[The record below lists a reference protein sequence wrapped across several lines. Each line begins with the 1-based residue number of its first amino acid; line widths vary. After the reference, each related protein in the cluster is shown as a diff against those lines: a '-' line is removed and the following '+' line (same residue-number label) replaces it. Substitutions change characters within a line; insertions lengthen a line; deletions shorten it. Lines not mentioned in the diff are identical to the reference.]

1 MWTFMRFA
9 SVSLAL
15 SSLLSAALAASF
27 YGESYVELKLVESFS
42 KTLLQLRFRTSK
54 PSGLIFLAAGQEDY
68 CLVELH
74 SGYIQVKLNFG
85 EGEKVLRTDKKKQLN
100 DLAWHMLELHH
111 DNEEVALNV
120 DSQQTISAKM
130 PGKLHTFNIQ
140 HGLYVGG
147 KGTLHV
153 PYVKGVLNNFRG
165 CIEDVV
171 FNEHDILTSLRPYP
185 GLKNVHEV
193 SLGCSDEFF
202 ADELDS
208 ISFFSSKSYISFPF
222 WNSKEEHLF
231 QFSLQTTAER
241 GLLLYSSGDAG
252 DFIAMAIESGL
263 IKSHVGKN
271 GTKTQLSS
279 LRSVSDSK
287 WHSVKLKFT
296 LRQLEL
302 TVDEE
307 TRKSTL
313 TSHSKPVLLKGPFFV
328 GGVDDRTRTEVIKL
342 GLGKFSR
349 GGSFKGCLKDLR
361 ANSEKKGLRNVLVT
375 KDISP
380 GCRTETGTSSAIVM
394 ITERPLAK
402 TVAPT
407 SNIPSPTTKE
417 KVKSN
422 FLVMDNLVVLEGGRA
437 TLESKHIKVN
447 LEFKQ
452 LGIRQSQ
459 VIFKVIEQPSQGQL
473 KLDIGP
479 EQEKNT
485 FTMLDLWRGK
495 VLYVHNGSE
504 APYDEF
510 TFTIVTSSK
519 KPMPAYLQGSEPF
532 VFNITISPT
541 NDPPELILPDGNLFV
556 LVENSKKCLTSEL
569 IKVVDV
575 DTDPSSLSFSV
586 LGNLNADAGY
596 LENSREPGNPIK
608 TFSNSDLEEGN
619 IFYVHNGVRNS
630 RLVLRAS
637 DGELVSNTV
646 VLRIMAA
653 TLDYEVVNNTGLEVL
668 QGDSVLITLTNLA
681 VQTNAVKQEV
691 EVRYDITEPPKYGQI
706 QRQHSSS
713 EWKQV
718 QTFSQRSLERKR
730 VRYIGTFKE
739 LQVQNVTDEFK
750 FKVSIGRKSS
760 EELLFP
766 ISVKWIK
773 YQLVNYVPLDMETLK
788 RKPLTSENLFTVAE
802 GINISETELF
812 YRLLSVPQKA
822 NLYFDDMVLKKN
834 STFSQKNLTDHKI
847 EYELMEKLLEDSEDS
862 FHFSIFTKYAESKS
876 HSFKV
881 MLKADLNTIIIT
893 NNGLFTME
901 GEGKLITQNEL
912 FVQTLNNKNFYYK
925 VKKSPQHG
933 KLKLINFSD
942 SVTSN
947 DNITAF
953 TNQDLISQHVM
964 YVHDDSETLY
974 DEFHAVASTEA
985 KETIGSNLDH
995 EVISA
1000 EFMFNISIELKND
1013 EKPVR
1018 MVDKVFHVVKNG
1030 KRLLTMEDLCYH
1042 DSDSD
1047 FDDGQLLYTRRGISN
1062 GDLVLV
1068 NNTAHKLYQFSQSDL
1083 EQKKVLFVHHGADY
1097 GRFVLFVTDG
1107 KHYTSGLLEVSASD
1121 PYVRVVNNTG
1131 LLVQKGKERIL
1142 STANFSVI
1150 TNQDITSDSEI
1161 VYDIHMPPKYGILFL
1176 KNEPVDS
1183 FTHQDLKAGYV
1194 AYRHD
1199 DSNHLVDKINIS
1211 VKLKD
1216 VQIEARVNVRMYL
1229 ESHQRPPRVLHN
1241 SSLLVEEGKPVKIDK
1256 GHLQVVHEDC
1266 SPLEI
1271 VYSMISP
1278 PKYGYICLLPS
1289 ADGYVRKEQ
1298 QSIPSFTQQDINN
1311 GNLHYVQT
1319 VSGQLQDS
1327 FILDVTNG
1335 VREVSGIEI
1344 LVDIIPKLIPL
1355 EVQNFTVIE
1364 GGSKALTEDF
1374 LKITNKHFAGLKSN
1388 FILLVE
1394 PRNGHI
1400 ENTRFPGRKLY
1411 FFSSQEV
1418 EKEFIFYVHDGT
1430 ETLWDNFTVVA
1441 NNTDR
1446 GKQSAPETLYVT
1458 VTPVNDES
1466 PVIIMNTVFRVW
1478 VGSVTEITPNELAAE
1493 DGDSSPED
1501 LAYSVTPPSNGHLA
1515 LKSAPNK
1522 SILNFTQAHINEGQL
1537 LFVHS
1542 GAMSGG
1548 FNFQVTDGLNF
1559 APKQIFSIT
1568 ARTLVINLEINMG
1581 LEVFPGTKKALS
1593 SSVLRAVTNDEDNAM
1608 NRSITF
1614 TIVEK
1619 PKLGRLITLNSN
1631 NLTLEI
1637 SSFTQVMVNENLIM
1651 YEHIISEHM
1660 AWSEEDSFSFT
1671 VASPPAFLAAQVFQ
1685 ITISYDAIGPERQS
1699 RLQANTGAVV
1709 LEGDKV
1715 LIDKLKLDAS
1725 NLMSKLPDFQRS
1737 QYEVWYQVTSL
1748 PMHGVIV
1755 VGERNVT
1762 KEKPNFSQYI
1772 VNKFGITYVHDGLES
1787 LADNFTFDV
1796 WLNLKS
1802 KSAAKSEE
1810 VIITEMFNIT
1820 IIPVNDQAPE
1830 LKTKGPHLKVL
1841 QGSLAKLGP
1850 ENLKVEDLDNTPEEI
1865 KYTIISHPNNGYLA
1879 INDDLNATIQ
1889 HFTQADVDNGKIY
1902 FIHDGSSSPGV
1913 FYFSVTDGKH
1923 RPLYK
1928 LFNLEVTPVS
1938 ISMANL
1944 TDLTLQQSQTI
1955 IHLDNTQLAAVTN
1968 GKSTKISYKIVHPPK
1983 LGHLLLD
1990 SEKAT
1995 TFQQADLDLGKVSY
2009 HMTDFS
2015 ASQDMFELIVF
2026 TPETNL
2032 TGQVLHITVQ
2042 PLVNMTS
2049 NLTIPNGI
2057 TYHLRTTD
2065 IDASELATLTN
2076 SDPKFEVTEPPV
2088 FGRFVKRRSP
2098 RNAAFDGITVF
2109 TQSDIEKGL
2118 VLLEIN
2124 ANMTDIEMQNDSF
2137 TFILKADN
2145 VPPAVGTLG
2154 YTIVPY
2160 DQSLVVATTEGQLL
2174 TTAVVRYQNTT
2185 EELALVFSDA
2195 KDPTIAPDKSINK
2208 LGKRNR
2214 WGIEV
2219 EDNLLSPA
2227 VTISSPKETTTKAR
2241 GDNPRAESN
2250 ESSNPLSLIIPLVIM
2265 AVLFIG
2271 VIITVCIFLMCRKAE
2286 KPKPL
2291 IDCQANNTAQ
2301 HGPGVC
2307 PERSLTV
2314 PSVTV
2319 TPLQKGAGNIS
2330 TSPLLGNRREQLFPS
2345 STPPTEKH
2353 ILLNNLPELDPE
2365 MVQHCRTT
2373 NPTLKQNQYWV

>member
-1 MWTFMRFA
+1 
-9 SVSLAL
+9 
-15 SSLLSAALAASF
+15 
-27 YGESYVELKLVESFS
+27 
-42 KTLLQLRFRTSK
+42 
-54 PSGLIFLAAGQEDY
+54 
-68 CLVELH
+68 
-74 SGYIQVKLNFG
+74 
-85 EGEKVLRTDKKKQLN
+85 
-100 DLAWHMLELHH
+100 MLEIDH
-111 DNEEVALNV
+111 DNNEVALKV
-120 DSQQTISAKM
+120 DSQQRISAKM
-130 PGKLHTFNIQ
+130 PGKLHTFNFQ

-147 KGTLHV
+147 KGTLDV
-153 PYVKGVLNNFRG
+153 PYLKGVLYNFRG

-185 GLKNVHEV
+185 GFKNVHEV

-202 ADELDS
+202 ADELKS

-222 WNSKEEHLF
+222 SNSKEEQRF

-241 GLLLYSSGDAG
+241 GLLLYSSGEAG
-252 DFIAMAIESGL
+252 DFIALGIENSL
-263 IKSHVGKN
+263 IKAHVGKS

-287 WHSVKLKFT
+287 WHAVKLKFT
-296 LRQLEL
+296 LKQLEL

-307 TRKSTL
+307 TVISTL
-313 TSHSKPVLLKGPFFV
+313 ASHSKPILLKGPLFV
-328 GGVDDRTRTEVIKL
+328 GGVDDRSRTEIIKL
-342 GLGKFSR
+342 DLGKFGRS
-349 GGSFKGCLKDLR
+349 GSFKGCLKDLR

-380 GCRTETGTSSAIVM
+380 GCRIETAASTTMISTTEMPVV
-394 ITERPLAK
+394 K

-407 SNIPSPTTKE
+407 SSTQSPTTKQ
-417 KVKSN
+417 KAKMN
-422 FLVMDNLVVLEGGRA
+422 FIVMDNLVVPEGGRA

-459 VIFKVIEQPSQGQL
+459 VIFKVLEQPRQGQL

-479 EQEKNT
+479 DQEKNT

-495 VLYVHNGSE
+495 VLYVHDGSE
-504 APYDEF
+504 SRYDQF
-510 TFTIVTSSK
+510 TFTIVTSSS
-519 KPMPAYLQGSEPF
+519 KPMPVYLQGSEQF
-532 VFNITISPT
+532 FFKITISPA
-541 NDPPELILPDGNLFV
+541 NDPPELTLPDGNLFV
-556 LVENSKKCLTSEL
+556 LVENSKKRLSSEL

-575 DTDPSSLSFSV
+575 DTDPLSLSFSV
-586 LGNLNADAGY
+586 LGNLNDDAGY
-596 LENSREPGNPIK
+596 LENSRKPNNPIK
-608 TFSNSDLEEGN
+608 SFSNSDLEEGN
-619 IFYVHNGVRNS
+619 IFYVHNGIRNS

-646 VLRIMAA
+646 VVRIMAMP
-653 TLDYEVVNNTGLEVL
+653 LDYTVVNNTGLEVL

-681 VQTNAVKQEV
+681 VQTNAVNQEV
-691 EVRYDITEPPKYGQI
+691 EIRYDITEAPQYGQI
-706 QRQHSSS
+706 QRQHSDS
-713 EWKQV
+713 EWKQA

-739 LQVQNVTDEFK
+739 LQAQNATDEFK
-750 FKVSIGRKSS
+750 FKISIGSKNS

-766 ISVKWIK
+766 ISVKWVN
-773 YQLVNYVPLDMETLK
+773 YQLVKNVPLDMEKIK
-788 RKPLTSENLFTVAE
+788 RKPLTSDNLFAVAE
-802 GINISETELF
+802 GVNVPESELF

-822 NLYFDDMVLKKN
+822 NLYLGDIVLKQN
-834 STFSQKNLTDHKI
+834 STFSQKNLTDHKT
-847 EYELMEKLLEDSEDS
+847 EYELLEKPHEDSEDS
-862 FHFSIFTKYAESKS
+862 FQFLIFTKYAESKS
-876 HSFKV
+876 HIFKV
-881 MLKADLNTIIIT
+881 MLKADPNTVIIT

-912 FVQTLNNKNFYYK
+912 FFQTLNNTQFYYK

-964 YVHDDSETLY
+964 YVHDDSETVR

-985 KETIGSNLDH
+985 KDTLGSNLDH

-1000 EFMFNISIELKND
+1000 EFIFNISIELKND

-1018 MVDKVFHVVKNG
+1018 VVDKVFHVVKNG
-1030 KRLLTMEDLCYH
+1030 RRLLTTEDLCYH

-1047 FDDGQLLYTRRGISN
+1047 FEDGQLLYTRRGISN

-1068 NNTAHKLYQFSQSDL
+1068 NNTAHKLFQFSQSDL
-1083 EQKKVLFVHHGADY
+1083 QQKKVVFIHSGADF

-1107 KHYTSGLLEVSASD
+1107 KHYTSALLEVSAAD

-1131 LLVQKGKERIL
+1131 LLVQKGKQRSL

-1150 TNQDITSDSEI
+1150 TNQDIASDSEI
-1161 VYDIHMPPKYGILFL
+1161 VYDVHMPPKYGILFVRGV
-1176 KNEPVDS
+1176 PVDS
-1183 FTHQDLKAGYV
+1183 FTHQDLKAGDVVYM
-1194 AYRHD
+1194 HD
-1199 DSNHLVDKINIS
+1199 DSNHLVDKIDITIR
-1211 VKLKD
+1211 VKA
-1216 VQIEARVNVRMYL
+1216 VQIEAGVKVRMYL

-1256 GHLQVVHEDC
+1256 ERLLVVHEDS
-1266 SPLEI
+1266 SPLEM
-1271 VYSMISP
+1271 VYSLISP
-1278 PKYGYICLLPS
+1278 PKYGSICMLLS
-1289 ADGYVRKEQ
+1289 ADGYFSTEQ
-1298 QSIPSFTQQDINN
+1298 QSVSSFSQQDINN

-1319 VSGQLQDS
+1319 APGQLQDG
-1327 FILDVTNG
+1327 FTLDVTNG
-1335 VREVSGIEI
+1335 VRVVNGIEI

-1364 GGSKALTEDF
+1364 GGAKALTEDY
-1374 LKITNKHFAGLKSN
+1374 LKITNKHFAGPNSN
-1388 FILLVE
+1388 FILLKE
-1394 PRNGHI
+1394 PINGHI
-1400 ENTRFPGRKLY
+1400 ENTRFPGKKLY
-1411 FFSSQEV
+1411 LFSSQEV

-1441 NNTDR
+1441 NNTDH
-1446 GKQSAPETLYVT
+1446 GKPSVPETLYVT
-1458 VTPVNDES
+1458 VTPVNDEP
-1466 PVIIMNTVFRVW
+1466 PVILMNTVFRVW

-1493 DGDSSPED
+1493 DQDSLPED
-1501 LAYSVTPPSNGHLA
+1501 LVYSVTPPSNGHLA

-1542 GAMSGG
+1542 GSMSGG

-1559 APKQIFSIT
+1559 ANRQIFSIT
-1568 ARTLVINLEINMG
+1568 ARTLIIDVEINKG
-1581 LEVFPGTKKALS
+1581 LNVFPGTRKAFS
-1593 SSVLRAVTNDEDNAM
+1593 SSVLRAVTNDEDSAM

-1614 TIVEK
+1614 TVVEK
-1619 PKLGRLITLNSN
+1619 PKLGRLITLNSD
-1631 NLTLEI
+1631 NLTLEV
-1637 SSFTQVMVNENLIM
+1637 SSFTQVMVDENLIM
-1651 YEHIISEHM
+1651 YEHTRSEDM
-1660 AWSEEDSFSFT
+1660 VWSEEDSFSFT
-1671 VASPPAFLAAQVFQ
+1671 VASPPAFLVAQMFQ

-1699 RLQANTGAVV
+1699 RLLANTGAVV
-1709 LEGDKV
+1709 LEGDKIS
-1715 LIDKLKLDAS
+1715 IDKSNLDAS
-1725 NLMSKLPDFQRS
+1725 NLMAKLPDFQRS

-1772 VNKFGITYVHDGLES
+1772 VNKFGISYVHDGLES

-1802 KSAAKSEE
+1802 KSAAKPEE
-1810 VIITEMFNIT
+1810 VVITEVFNIT

-1830 LKTKGPHLKVL
+1830 LKTKSPHLKVL
-1841 QGSLAKLGP
+1841 QGGLAKLGP
-1850 ENLKVEDLDNTPEEI
+1850 ENLKVEDLDNRPEEI
-1865 KYTIISHPNNGYLA
+1865 KYTIVSHPNNGYLA
-1879 INDDLNATIQ
+1879 KNDNLNVTIQ
-1889 HFTQADVDNGKIY
+1889 YFTQAEIDDGKIY
-1902 FIHDGSSSPGV
+1902 FVQDGSSSSGV

-1938 ISMANL
+1938 ITMANI
-1944 TDLTLQQSQTI
+1944 TGLTLQQSQTV
-1955 IHLDNTQLAAVTN
+1955 IHIDNSQIAAVTN
-1968 GKSTKISYKIVHPPK
+1968 GKITKIRYEIVHPPK
-1983 LGHLLLD
+1983 LGHLLLE

-1995 TFQQADLDLGKVSY
+1995 TFQQSDLDLGKLSY

-2015 ASQDMFELIVF
+2015 ASQDMFELMVF
-2026 TPETNL
+2026 TPESNL
-2032 TGQVLHITVQ
+2032 TGQVVHVTVQ
-2042 PLVNMTS
+2042 PLVNVAS

-2065 IDASELATLTN
+2065 MDASELATLTN
-2076 SDPKFEVTEPPV
+2076 SDPKFEVTDPPV
-2088 FGRFVKRRSP
+2088 YGRFVKRRIP
-2098 RNAAFDGITVF
+2098 RNAALDGITVF

-2118 VLLEIN
+2118 VLLDVN
-2124 ANMTDIEMQNDSF
+2124 ANMTDIEVQNDSF

-2160 DQSLVVATTEGQLL
+2160 DQSLVHVATTEGLLL
-2174 TTAVVRYQNTT
+2174 TSAVVRYQNTT
-2185 EELALVFSDA
+2185 DRLPVVFSDA
-2195 KDPTIAPDKSINK
+2195 KDPTVASENSINK

-2214 WGIEV
+2214 WGIQV
-2219 EDNLLSPA
+2219 EDDLLLSPA
-2227 VTISSPKETTTKAR
+2227 VTVSSLKEATTKAR
-2241 GDNPRAESN
+2241 VDNPRAEPN
-2250 ESSNPLSLIIPLVIM
+2250 ESSNPLSLIIPLVII

-2271 VIITVCIFLMCRKAE
+2271 VIMTICIFLMCRKAE

-2291 IDCQANNTAQ
+2291 IDNQSTNTAQ
-2301 HGPGVC
+2301 HSPGLC

-2319 TPLQKGAGNIS
+2319 TQLQKGTGNIS
-2330 TSPLLGNRREQLFPS
+2330 TSPLLGNRQQQHFPL